1 MKSKEN
7 GMGRE
12 RRKNT
17 RVPFQTIADV
27 VFNDKHYYDCATE
40 NLSVK
45 GVSVLGITDHKIGET
60 CELSLALNGST
71 SQLRLSM
78 KGKVVRADAEGIALH
93 FTEIDL
99 DSFYHLKNIIYY
111 NSDDPDTVE
120 QELMG

>member
-1 MKSKEN
+1 
-7 GMGRE
+7 MGKE

-17 RVPFQTIADV
+17 RVPFQTTADV
-27 VFNDKHYYDCATE
+27 AFGDERYDQCATE

-45 GVSVLGITDHKIGET
+45 GISVLGITGHGVGEA
-60 CELSLALNGST
+60 CGISLALSGST
-71 SQLRLSM
+71 SHLRLTM
-78 KGKVVRADAEGIALH
+78 KGKVVREEADRVALH

-111 NSDDPDTVE
+111 NSEDPDTIE

>member
-1 MKSKEN
+1 
-7 GMGRE
+7 MGKE

-17 RVPFQTIADV
+17 RVPFQAIADV
-27 VFNDKHYYDCATE
+27 VFGSKRYDQCATA

-45 GVSVLGITDHKIGET
+45 GISVLGVTGHVVGEA
-60 CELSLALNGST
+60 CDVFLALSGST
-71 SQLRLSM
+71 SQLKLTM
-78 KGKVVRADAEGIALH
+78 KGKVVREEADRVALH

-111 NSDDPDTVE
+111 NSEDPDTIE

>member
-1 MKSKEN
+1 MTQ
-7 GMGRE
+7 E

-17 RVPFQTIADV
+17 RVPFQTTANIA
-27 VFNDKHYYDCATE
+27 FASARYNQCATE

-45 GVSVLGITDHKIGET
+45 GVSVLGVTGHAIGES
-60 CELSLALNGST
+60 CDLSLDLSGSS

-78 KGKVVRADAEGIALH
+78 KGTIVRVDADRIGVH

-111 NSDDPDTVE
+111 NSSDPDAIE
-120 QELMG
+120 QELIR